1 MKSRKWLILLGL
13 AVLVFSAVACEFSA
27 STASIGDAWL
37 SDSEE
42 GSNRVTTFAQD
53 AVFYAFADLKNAPED
68 TTLKA
73 VWIAVEVEGVEPNFV
88 INETEFTS
96 GSNII
101 TFNLSNENLWP
112 VGKYRVEIYLNG
124 KLDKTLDFEVR

>member
-1 MKSRKWLILLGL
+1 MLGRKMMIWLG
-13 AVLVFSAVACEFSA
+13 VLMLIFASVACEFSA
-27 STASIGDAWL
+27 STANIGDAWL
-37 SDSEE
+37 SDSED
-42 GSNRVTTFAQD
+42 GGNRVTTFAQD

-73 VWIAVEVEGVEPNFV
+73 VWIAVDVEGVDPNFV

-101 TFNLSNENLWP
+101 TFNLSNNNLWP
-112 VGKYRVEIYLNG
+112 AGKYRVEIYLNG
-124 KLDKTLDFEVR
+124 KLDKTLNFEVR

>member
-1 MKSRKWLILLGL
+1 MVKRNLMIFVGVIILIF
-13 AVLVFSAVACEFSA
+13 ASVACEFSA
-27 STASIGDAWL
+27 STANIGDAWL
-37 SDSEE
+37 SDSED
-42 GSNRVTTFAQD
+42 GNNRVTTFSQD

-73 VWIAVEVEGVEPNFV
+73 VWIAVDAEGVDPNFV

-96 GSNII
+96 GSNVV
-101 TFNLSNENLWP
+101 TFNLSNNNLWP

>member
-1 MKSRKWLILLGL
+1 MGNRKFWMVLGALMLVL
-13 AVLVFSAVACEFSA
+13 ATVACEFSA
-27 STASIGDAWL
+27 STANIGDAWL
-37 SDSEE
+37 SDSED
-42 GSNRVTTFAQD
+42 GNNRVTTFTQD

-73 VWIAVEVEGVEPNFV
+73 VWIAVDVEGVDPNLV

-101 TFNLSNENLWP
+101 TFNLSNNNLWP

>member
-1 MKSRKWLILLGL
+1 MAQRKFFMLLGVLMLVL
-13 AVLVFSAVACEFSA
+13 ATVACEFSA
-27 STASIGDAWL
+27 STANIGDAWL
-37 SDSEE
+37 SDSED

-68 TTLKA
+68 TSLKA
-73 VWIAVEVEGVEPNFV
+73 VWIAVNVEGVDPNFV

-101 TFNLSNENLWP
+101 TFNLSNNNLWP
-112 VGKYRVEIYLNG
+112 VGQYRVEIYLNG
-124 KLDKTLDFEVR
+124 ELDKTLDFEVR

>member
-1 MKSRKWLILLGL
+1 MDDGLGVL
-13 AVLVFSAVACEFSA
+13 MLVFASVACEFSA
-27 STASIGDAWL
+27 STANISDAWL
-37 SDSEE
+37 SDNED
-42 GSNRVTTFAQD
+42 GSARVTTFAQD

-73 VWIAVEVEGVEPNFV
+73 VWIAADVEGVDANFV

-96 GSNII
+96 GSNLI
-101 TFNLSNENLWP
+101 TFNLSNNNLWP

>member
-1 MKSRKWLILLGL
+1 MVKRNLMIFVGVIILIF
-13 AVLVFSAVACEFSA
+13 ASVACEFSA
-27 STASIGDAWL
+27 STANIGDAWL
-37 SDSEE
+37 SDSED
-42 GSNRVTTFAQD
+42 GNNRVTTFSQD

-73 VWIAVEVEGVEPNFV
+73 VWIAVDAEGVDPNFV

-101 TFNLSNENLWP
+101 TFNLSNNNLWP

>member
-1 MKSRKWLILLGL
+1 MVKRNLMIFVGVIILIF
-13 AVLVFSAVACEFSA
+13 ASVACEFSA
-27 STASIGDAWL
+27 STANIGDAWL
-37 SDSEE
+37 SDSED
-42 GSNRVTTFAQD
+42 GSNRVTTFSQD

-73 VWIAVEVEGVEPNFV
+73 VWIAVDAEGVDPNFV

-101 TFNLSNENLWP
+101 TFNLSNNNLWP

>member
-1 MKSRKWLILLGL
+1 MVKRNLLILVGVLMLVL
-13 AVLVFSAVACEFSA
+13 ATVACEFSA
-27 STASIGDAWL
+27 STANIADAWL

-42 GSNRVTTFAQD
+42 GSNRVTTFGQD
-53 AVFYAFADLKNAPED
+53 AVFYAFADLRNAPDD

-73 VWIAVEVEGVEPNFV
+73 MWIAVEAEGVAPNFV

-96 GSNII
+96 GSNIV
-101 TFNLSNENLWP
+101 TFNLSNNNLWP